1 MSPEIIVL
9 ISTAATIAFVH
20 TLMGP
25 DHYLPFVAMGKARGW
40 SLRRMLAVAAVCGL
54 GHIAG
59 SIALGFVGIGLQLQ
73 LNSLEWFEGLRGDV
87 AAWVLLAFGLVY
99 MVWGLR
105 KAFRNKSHSHS
116 HRHDG
121 LVHSHDHS
129 HQKEHTHV
137 HDRAEGAKS
146 TFVPWAIFIV
156 FVLGPCEPLIPLLM
170 YPAAKES
177 VTGMVMV
184 TGVFGLV
191 TMLTML
197 GAVAIVGVGLNK
209 IKLPRM
215 ERFGHAM
222 AGATLAS
229 CGSAIVFLG
238 L

>member
-137 HDRAEGAKS
+137 HDKAEGAQG